1 MFNNS
6 DLQRTLTASIGAVL
20 VSFAVIGATL
30 APVRAETTSASST
43 PVVAA
48 GQASVA

>member
-1 MFNNS
+1 MFNRR
-6 DLQRTLTASIGAVL
+6 DLQNTLTAGVGAVL

-30 APVRAETTSASST
+30 APVRATVTADNST

-48 GQASVA
+48 DQASIA

>member
-1 MFNNS
+1 MFNRNY
-6 DLQRTLTASIGAVL
+6 LQHSLTAGVGAVL

-30 APVRAETTSASST
+30 APVRATPTAANST

-48 GQASVA
+48 GQAFIA